1 MTIGVIT
8 RMIIA
13 PTTGDKLATSKANYE
28 KNYYRYL
35 ALFNACERHVDFVR
49 VG

>member
-35 ALFNACERHVDFVR
+35 ALFNAFGRHAEFVR

>member
-13 PTTGDKLATSKANYE
+13 PTTGDKLATSNTNYE

>member
-1 MTIGVIT
+1 
-8 RMIIA
+8 MIIDR
-13 PTTGDKLATSKANYE
+13 TTSATATADKLTTSKANYE

-49 VG
+49 IG